1 MPSPGGASGS
11 GSRSPLARIG
21 SALRNPFAKSKE
33 HHDDLSR
40 YKHYTPGNLYR
51 TAWRWVKHKR
61 GKVLRE
67 LPDPA
72 APPADETTPVEQ
84 FCFNTIVGV
93 VSDRDPKLSQAGNF
107 VTKWNDPAAKTKYVL
122 EIEKP
127 VDNPVYADAWDLG
140 MQNLHLVEAE
150 AVAGTRGAGQKTVH
164 FFCEN
169 DGSEGIRLTMPMF
182 EPKEENGPVE
192 WKEPVANWKV
202 PADCRKAFDEA
213 FQDNNVRTL
222 PVFGLDRKRLH
233 PSQIARILPGCLVEA
248 TWKMSYNYIERVV
261 CQVMVLQSARP
272 RPVNVFS
279 SAGPVRLGRP
289 AVPAPLAGPSQPQI
303 TGPSTSLNPGQQSH
317 TDDVRQSPQPLTS
330 NQSQHHGTQLSITAG
345 NSSGYSTQTGPI
357 SQVPF
362 NAGLQSHPSIA
373 GYPGLGAH
381 LGTASRNVETY
392 HDAGAAFPA
401 PTWNTTPSMTP
412 EVIRA
417 TTPIHSA
424 AIASAFQSP
433 EQFEAPHQQVGQ
445 GSASVIAA
453 PRSHSVAIPSWTELE
468 RQSSFR
474 SPHQF
479 QSPDHQV
486 EHREAREHLPARRSG
501 SVAIPSWTELQ
512 RQGSFQSP
520 HQFESPPRQVEHRE
534 RHQSSPAPPSESAA
548 IPSWTEL
555 QRQGSF
561 QAYHQVQSPRQQ
573 IEQRGTHET
582 AQTVPRPASA
592 AIPSWTEL
600 HRQGSFQSLS
610 SLPPPPIPLSTRPAS
625 RASIVEGWQSRMAPP
640 PIPVRPG
647 RASPCPQPESHQQNE
662 LQQRAASTSL
672 LGQQPSTDQQP
683 TSYFG
688 QAHGLQRTIAVQANT
703 ATPTTPPSSS
713 ASFTPQTPGRTQ
725 LDRTNGVFGF
735 AGSVTTRALTPILA
749 RRATATPSHPPSTLP
764 LAEPERRLTQQG
776 SGLLPAFQMA
786 GGLET
791 DSAPALRTNGAFGFA
806 GSVNTR
812 ALTPILARRATS
824 TPSRPLST
832 LPLAEPEG
840 RSTQQG
846 SGLLPAFQMAG
857 RLATDAALPFGFDT
871 WGNDMTS
878 LNETRAATPR
888 EPPHVTAADA
898 AYLDFDSPQAQTPF
912 WMGEYGDYVQT
923 FGVEMNPRTP
933 YDNDDAPLFLPRSD
947 SDLSSSDNSSGESVA
962 WEDSAGSEDSEPPL
976 EKLKR
981 RREAVLGKRKAV
993 EDAEDE
999 TDGRR
1004 PRLFHRISFPSPTGG
1019 SGDEAEE
1026 DMAVESTG
1034 ALPCG
1039 GTVRFSMR
1047 ACEGPPQVHESTNL
1061 GLSISK
1067 GTKTARRT
1075 KHAPSDQLLNGRT
1088 VLHGYVRERLSGG
1101 SPLEHENL
1109 SQPRGS
1115 GGREVVVDGLHLFPA
1130 RSLGGI
1136 KDRDA
1141 EGLVAK
1147 FHLVQYVRGV
1157 LSRKITGNPVFRQ
1170 WSAKYY
1176 GNRNKVD
1183 VSAVAVQ
1190 CHLLVSSMVQH
1201 GNWFSSNERRRH
1213 KVLARLLLVE
1223 PWAWGSSSGGSGR
1236 STHLPETCVA
1246 MELRRGP
1253 PSRASVQ
1260 TDHVLVNWLE
1270 FAARSDR
1277 TLQPHGLE
1285 EPRNA
1290 IDYCGRRKQDHADKF
1305 SYLDNSNREVR
1316 SITCTLF
1323 EGDEFKQQCTLFEG
1337 DEFKQQTGPLPARYA
1352 ELRFCPPADRDFF
1365 RRHQQNKRQMM
1376 SPKKLIAKLKSAA
1389 KAAVRKMKKT
1399 KAVVPAVST
1408 QAAAAVP
1415 TQAAAAPAGAPPIY
1429 GVLFHSYEDDVD
1441 PLPVYVRDAAEDAN
1455 NYLPSYD
1462 GGGKGVSKGL
1472 WDECEVRSVSLPFL
1486 LAAAPSPGP
1495 APTAMRAQK
1504 AFGSTENCVPGR
1516 AFEGNSQANRERRG
1530 TGEEGPCRVAV

>member
-345 NSSGYSTQTGPI
+345 NSSGYSTQPGPI

-362 NAGLQSHPSIA
+362 NASLQSHPSIA

-412 EVIRA
+412 EAIRA

-479 QSPDHQV
+479 QSPDQQV

-625 RASIVEGWQSRMAPP
+625 RASIVEGWQGRMAPP

-688 QAHGLQRTIAVQANT
+688 QAHGLQRTIAAQANT

-725 LDRTNGVFGF
+725 LDRTNGAFGF

-888 EPPHVTAADA
+888 EPPHVSAADA

-1183 VSAVAVQ
+1183 VRSESDVGRIPS
-1190 CHLLVSSMVQH
+1190 LRMKLVMGAEFYSP
-1201 GNWFSSNERRRH
+1201 WERS
-1213 KVLARLLLVE
+1213 LFPFYL
-1223 PWAWGSSSGGSGR
+1223 SSGGVEAALDYLYKALWLYSATSWSHRWCNTVTGSHPTRGGATKFLRDSCSSNLGLGEAHREDQADLRTCQRHALPYVELCLQLHDFADKVLQYHFAACLNGHSGCQW
-1236 STHLPETCVA
+1236 SCVA
-1246 MELRRGP
+1246 AP

-1316 SITCTLF
+1316 SIT
-1323 EGDEFKQQCTLFEG
+1323 CTLFEG

-1462 GGGKGVSKGL
+1462 K
-1472 WDECEVRSVSLPFL
+1472 
-1486 LAAAPSPGP
+1486 
-1495 APTAMRAQK
+1495 
-1504 AFGSTENCVPGR
+1504 
-1516 AFEGNSQANRERRG
+1516 
-1530 TGEEGPCRVAV
+1530 